1 MTVQFLELERVA
13 RVAPFGV
20 QFRDPLS
27 ASLVSDGLE
36 VALHPAGEPRRRVYA
51 HANRSGIYVLHNGPG
66 LTRATFGRGDEAY
79 WLAPPVTRDY
89 RCEVRDLQSRY
100 LPVSFAVRLPFRGL
114 FTPEC
119 GSPPAQGVALYSAP
133 TRPMTGERVVVRA
146 ELVDAATGKAAAWAA
161 VSAHYR
167 GDELGHGI
175 ADAQGRLLLAFPYP
189 EPERRSPPEEPEE
202 GVLMSW
208 EVGLRVYYDAGLAG
222 QQFPDYCSL
231 LAQPEARLLEERSPP
246 RALDAA
252 KVVLGRELVYPRLF
266 IA

>member
-1 MTVQFLELERVA
+1 MTVQFRELERAA

-27 ASLVSDGLE
+27 ASFVRDGLE
-36 VALHPAGEPRRRVYA
+36 VALHPADNPRRRVYA
-51 HANRSGIYVLHNGPG
+51 HLNRSDVYVLHNGPG
-66 LTRATFGRGDEAY
+66 LTPASFGRGDEAY

-100 LPVSFAVRLPFRGL
+100 LPVSFGVRLPFRGL

-133 TRPMTGERVVVRA
+133 TRLMTGERAVVRA
-146 ELVDAATGKAAAWAA
+146 ELVNAATGKSAAWAA
-161 VSAHYR
+161 VTAHYR
-167 GDELGHGI
+167 GAELGRGI

-189 EPERRSPPEEPEE
+189 EPGRSPPEEPEA

-208 EVGLRVYYDAGLAG
+208 EIDLRVYYDAGLGG
-222 QQFPDYCSL
+222 QQLPDYCAL
-231 LAQPEARLLEERSPP
+231 LAQPEASLLEERSPP
-246 RALDAA
+246 RPLDPA